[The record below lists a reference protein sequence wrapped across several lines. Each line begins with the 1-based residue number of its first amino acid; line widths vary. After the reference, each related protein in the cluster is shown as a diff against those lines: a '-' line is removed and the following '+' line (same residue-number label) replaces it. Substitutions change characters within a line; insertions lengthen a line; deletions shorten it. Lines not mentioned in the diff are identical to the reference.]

1 MTTSPENVLS
11 SRAVARWI
19 RVSPRKMRLVADMV
33 RGRPVAE
40 AVDLLLYT
48 VKHAA
53 RPVRK
58 AIMSA
63 FANLRQTDEGAK
75 LEPEQVFVTQIRV
88 DEGPMFKRW
97 NPRAL
102 GRAYIVRHRLSHLTV
117 ILSTQI
123 PSHLKQKE
131 LKRFKK
137 RLDAFAKP
145 SHTKS
150 PRTPRQKKMKPSAE
164 SSSTQQTSHQG

>member
-1 MTTSPENVLS
+1 MATTTESVLS

-48 VKHAA
+48 TKRAA

-75 LEPEQVFVTQIRV
+75 LEPEQVFVHQIRV

-123 PSHLKQKE
+123 PSQIKEKE
-131 LKRFKK
+131 LKRLKK
-137 RLDAFAKP
+137 RLATFAKP
-145 SHTKS
+145 ARSKS
-150 PRTPRQKKMKPSAE
+150 TRVIKQKEMKPSSE
-164 SSSTQQTSHQG
+164 SSSPQQTSHQG